1 MLNRFISKEV
11 VVESRI
17 NIVLPLPVIQR
28 MLPYALFQVLWKFRR
43 RQIVPKEAYYGGYA
57 YEFGDDRVQDASET
71 FREWKSAKRM
81 DKNNIAP
88 YRFNAGYHNGYKEC
102 LKKDIQSI
110 FSLKPCNFC
119 SVTDR
124 KAEAMAQL
132 QEIKKEAQEVYA
144 KFFENQDTLEKVTQE
159 VERLWRGYDNFDA
172 WVKKKIKRMRYE
184 SLEEKWRLGEGF
196 LLMLWYM
203 FQ

>member
-1 MLNRFISKEV
+1 M
-11 VVESRI
+11 
-17 NIVLPLPVIQR
+17 
-28 MLPYALFQVLWKFRR
+28 
-43 RQIVPKEAYYGGYA
+43 
-57 YEFGDDRVQDASET
+57 QDASET

-144 KFFENQDTLEKVTQE
+144 KFVENQDTLEKANQE
-159 VERLWRGYDNFDA
+159 VERLR
-172 WVKKKIKRMRYE
+172 
-184 SLEEKWRLGEGF
+184 
-196 LLMLWYM
+196 
-203 FQ
+203 